1 MSNLDTRV
9 DKLRFFEFNFRI
21 FVISSQ
27 KYLQLK
33 FMKIEI
39 TRKFLK
45 ILIKNDAELILFMG
59 GKQV

>member
-1 MSNLDTRV
+1 MGNAISCQFNLFYFISNLDTRV
-9 DKLRFFEFNFRI
+9 DKLQFFEFNFKI

-39 TRKFLK
+39 NQ
-45 ILIKNDAELILFMG
+45 I
-59 GKQV
+59 

>member
-1 MSNLDTRV
+1 MSDALSCQFAMSNLETRV
-9 DKLRFFEFNFRI
+9 DKLRFFEFNFKI

-27 KYLQLK
+27 NYLQLK

-45 ILIKNDAELILFMG
+45 ILK
-59 GKQV
+59 K